1 MSNFGVIARGVK
13 LPIIKGGDDVIKIVS
28 DTLLNVSKEENV
40 EFKDGDI
47 IAITESIVARSENN
61 YVTVDDIA
69 NDITEKFGEKP
80 IIGVLWPIY
89 SRNRFSLILKGIA
102 RAASKVVVQLRDG
115 KDEVGND
122 IFNRFTGVNIENF
135 YKEVIEKEGA
145 EAIVIKSDDLTE
157 IAKGCNN
164 IIVATIHSR
173 NEVEKQLKEYSD
185 SKWGVDIVKT
195 LKLDNICNE
204 SVNGCGCNKTFGLL
218 GSNKATEDKL
228 KLFPRALTC
237 ANTVLNVQET
247 LCAATGKK
255 IEVMIYGDGCF
266 KDPVCGIWE
275 FADPIVSPARTAN
288 LEGTPNE
295 LKLKY
300 LVDNDLEGFNGQQL
314 IDAVKKHINEKDKN
328 LVGNMK
334 SQGTTPRQYTD
345 LLGSLSDL
353 ISGSGDRGTPVVW
366 IQNYFTNYAD

>member
-13 LPIIKGGDDVIKIVS
+13 LPIIRSGDDIVKIVT
-28 DTLLNVSKEENV
+28 DTLLSVAKEENV

-47 IAITESIVARSENN
+47 IAVTESIVARAENN

-69 NDITEKFGEKP
+69 DDITAKFGERSV
-80 IIGVLWPIY
+80 IGVLWPIY

-102 RAASKVVVQLRDG
+102 RAASKVIVQLHNG

-122 IFNRFTGVNIENF
+122 IFNTFTGVNIEEF
-135 YKEVIEKEGA
+135 YKQVIEKEGA
-145 EAIVIKSDDLTE
+145 EPIIIKSDDMTE
-157 IAKGCNN
+157 IAKVCNN

-173 NEVEKQLKEYSD
+173 NEVEKQIREYSD
-185 SKWGVDIVKT
+185 DKWGTGIIKT
-195 LKLDNICNE
+195 LKLDDICNNPN
-204 SVNGCGCNKTFGLL
+204 NGSGFNRAFGLL
-218 GSNKATEDKL
+218 GSNKATEVKL
-228 KLFPRALTC
+228 KLFPKTLTC
-237 ANTVLNVQET
+237 ANTVLNIQQI
-247 LCAATGKK
+247 LNAATGKK

-275 FADPIVSPARTAN
+275 FADPIVSPARTTG

-300 LVDNDLEGFNGQQL
+300 LVDNNLDGFEGEQL
-314 IDAVKKHINEKDKN
+314 INAVKKHINEKDNN
-328 LVGNMK
+328 LVGSMK